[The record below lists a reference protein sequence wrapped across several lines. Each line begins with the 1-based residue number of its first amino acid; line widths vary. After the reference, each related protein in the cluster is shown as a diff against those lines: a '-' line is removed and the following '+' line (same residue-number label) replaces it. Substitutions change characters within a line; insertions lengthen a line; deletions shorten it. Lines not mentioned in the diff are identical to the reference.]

1 MSTRCTAVRHLR
13 PGQSARIQADEATRL
28 AAARG
33 TLWVTLDHDR
43 RDLLLAPGE
52 SLWLAPGTGAVA
64 GALRGEATL
73 CVRPGPR
80 GQDGLAA

>member
-1 MSTRCTAVRHLR
+1 MSTHCTALRHLR

-33 TLWVTLDHDR
+33 TVWVTLDHDR

-52 SLWLAPGTGAVA
+52 SMWLAPGTGAVA
-64 GALRGEATL
+64 GALRREATL
-73 CVRPGPR
+73 CVRA
-80 GQDGLAA
+80 GLHSQEGVTA